1 MWKVTSLVS
10 THTPQVLSSN
20 NSPVNLLSVTWPSNT
35 DDRAAHALV
44 TRFMEGFKRAAE
56 ELDVLHPFV
65 YINYANK
72 GDDVFAGYGED
83 NKKRLIAIQKNID
96 PYGIFTSSGLWRGF
110 FKLR

>member
-1 MWKVTSLVS
+1 MPS
-10 THTPQVLSSN
+10 TGAGAVGGPDRVFQPDRDPDQRRAHRHAGAGDLRA
-20 NSPVNLLSVTWPSNT
+20 
-35 DDRAAHALV
+35 DRA
-44 TRFMEGFKRAAE
+44 GAAE
-56 ELDVLHPFV
+56 EPDVLHPFV